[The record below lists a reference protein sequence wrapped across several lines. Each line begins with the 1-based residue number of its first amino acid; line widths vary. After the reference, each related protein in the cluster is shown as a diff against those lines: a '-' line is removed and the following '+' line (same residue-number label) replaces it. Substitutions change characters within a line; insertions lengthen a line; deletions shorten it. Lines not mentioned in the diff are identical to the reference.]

1 MRLRLEFPNA
11 EYEDEYGACR
21 EYLPEELTIE
31 RAALASLESGRVAGD
46 AIELLRRK
54 VIVDLPK
61 RYY

>member
-1 MRLRLEFPNA
+1 LKFPDR

-21 EYLPEELTIE
+21 RYLPEEITLG
-31 RAALASLESGRVAGD
+31 RDLVAAIESGRISGDVA
-46 AIELLRRK
+46 ELLRRR